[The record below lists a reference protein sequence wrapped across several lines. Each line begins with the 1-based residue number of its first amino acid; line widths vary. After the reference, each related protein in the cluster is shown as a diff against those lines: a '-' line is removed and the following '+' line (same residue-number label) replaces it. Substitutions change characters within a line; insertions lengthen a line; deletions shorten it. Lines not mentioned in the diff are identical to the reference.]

1 MCNAY
6 PKRFKR
12 SSPNRIIP
20 VHLLRWNNDRKNHKR
35 RNGRDIIR
43 NNDGPLSDYSSSY
56 STNGSAHSRYNTGK
70 FGLQPGSYG
79 LQNRMESGIAA
90 GRRDLLP
97 AGSSD
102 TNSGPLSEISPVAS
116 HTSSTGTWDPRS
128 NRAFEG
134 FMGKS
139 TGLISPFQGDD
150 NEEVIDFLTPS
161 KPLPPPSLIDLESL
175 ASFSMASPAL
185 IEERMSEPS
194 PIHPNSRSDHRV
206 PSQMVLSSTLTSL
219 REPGIRL
226 FAHGTQ
232 CEPRRIWIQLE
243 VHKELIEWRTESKSK
258 AGDKTSVVLGSKHT
272 ISLKDVIY
280 VDVGKTT
287 AALQLLSEEEVSS
300 NLCFS
305 ILTKNGSLDL
315 NAGNKLERDAL
326 ISCFCLILDTIYLD
340 DPEGSCWRELY
351 SAESSVASESTTNGF
366 IVNAQSKT
374 NQSKNLN
381 NGSSLNRIPN
391 QNISM
396 HMDKYDTN
404 GP

>member
-1 MCNAY
+1 MVT
-6 PKRFKR
+6 
-12 SSPNRIIP
+12 SD
-20 VHLLRWNNDRKNHKR
+20 L
-35 RNGRDIIR
+35 
-43 NNDGPLSDYSSSY
+43 PLSDYSNSY
-56 STNGSAHSRYNTGK
+56 STNSCRHKYDAGK
-70 FGLQPGSYG
+70 IGVQLGSYG
-79 LQNRMESGIAA
+79 LQNRMESGIVA

-102 TNSGPLSEISPVAS
+102 ANSGPLSEVSPVAS
-116 HTSSTGTWDPRS
+116 HASSTGTWDPRA

-134 FMGKS
+134 FTAKS
-139 TGLISPFQGDD
+139 TGLISPFQRDD
-150 NEEVIDFLTPS
+150 KEEVIHFFTPS

-175 ASFSMASPAL
+175 ASFSMASPL
-185 IEERMSEPS
+185 PIEERHSEPS
-194 PIHPNSRSDHRV
+194 PVHPNSRSDHRV

-243 VHKELIEWRTESKSK
+243 VYKELIEWRTESKSK
-258 AGDKTSVVLGSKHT
+258 TGDKTAVVLGSKHT

-287 AALQLLSEEEVSS
+287 AALQLLSEDEVSS
-300 NLCFS
+300 DLCFS

-340 DPEGSCWRELY
+340 HPDGLCWRDLY
-351 SAESSVASESTTNGF
+351 TADSSVASESTTHGF
-366 IVNAQSKT
+366 TVTAESKMNQARKFSNANPSNRGQNEKGYTKT
-374 NQSKNLN
+374 DEYDSNSLQMARNIEHDSLW
-381 NGSSLNRIPN
+381 GVSSA
-391 QNISM
+391 QEEV
-396 HMDKYDTN
+396 
-404 GP
+404 